1 MCILTYDDMT
11 LPGGYGHPVGLIEAR
26 NQSWKPQGP
35 VGLFRVH
42 WVSLV
47 GAIPANN
54 RWYQKSVE
62 LYAYLPMS
70 GRHRPTDTFAGGDW
84 HAVAGQNIAK

>member
-1 MCILTYDDMT
+1 MCILTYDDVT

-42 WVSLV
+42 WVSL
-47 GAIPANN
+47 GCDPCK
-54 RWYQKSVE
+54 Q
-62 LYAYLPMS
+62 
-70 GRHRPTDTFAGGDW
+70 
-84 HAVAGQNIAK
+84 